1 MTVFDRIS
9 SLKTSD
15 QTTAARFT
23 ATLLVMRDMIKGLPM
38 EDPLMKHTYVDY
50 LYHGYDQALKCLNLF
65 YGRIQE
71 NPRARTLFNKY
82 EVQMLDAGYG
92 AEVIDYR
99 LSQII
104 PFFNKMQVERT
115 EYHKRVKQQQ
125 AIEARKK
132 QAEDQKSIFDLTNAD
147 AIHQHL
153 DQRSGT

>member
-1 MTVFDRIS
+1 
-9 SLKTSD
+9 
-15 QTTAARFT
+15 
-23 ATLLVMRDMIKGLPM
+23 
-38 EDPLMKHTYVDY
+38 
-50 LYHGYDQALKCLNLF
+50 
-65 YGRIQE
+65 
-71 NPRARTLFNKY
+71 
-82 EVQMLDAGYG
+82 MLDAGYG